1 MRTSPRPLLAA
12 VLAVVLS
19 LFGRTAAAQMKVAV
33 VDLQRAVMQT
43 EDGLRAQ
50 ATLKKLFDNRQLE
63 LNKRQTELQKQ
74 KDDID
79 KQSKVLSQTAVQ
91 KKLEDWQ
98 KQMVELQT
106 TFVEYNKELEKKQ
119 KELTDP
125 IFERILGAIK
135 RVAGTDGYDLIVD
148 RATVAFSR
156 GDLDLTDRVIQ
167 IANGTPP
174 GAPGS
179 APTGPSSAAPRAPA
193 PGNAAKP

>member
-12 VLAVVLS
+12 VFAVVLS
-19 LFGRTAAAQMKVAV
+19 LFGRTASAQMKVAV

-50 ATLKKLFDNRQLE
+50 ATLKKLFDNKQLE

-167 IANGTPP
+167 IANGTTP
-174 GAPGS
+174 GA
-179 APTGPSSAAPRAPA
+179 APPPAGGAASAAPRAPA
-193 PGNAAKP
+193 PVIAPKP